1 MLAVFVGGGAGSLA
15 RHFLSSYL
23 NGVKSVIPW
32 GTFTANFASC
42 LILGIFLGLEMKNA
56 TQIASM
62 RLLIITG
69 FCGGFSTFST
79 FSAETLNMLQNQKME
94 QALVYMIGSF
104 GLCLLGVLAGTSLIN
119 LLK

>member
-15 RHFLSSYL
+15 RYFLSSYL
-23 NGVKSVIPW
+23 NGAKNAIPW
-32 GTFTANFASC
+32 GTLVSNFAAC
-42 LILGIFLGLEMKNA
+42 FILGLFLGWELKNEN
-56 TQIASM
+56 QVYGM

-79 FSAETLNMLQNQKME
+79 FSAETLNMLQNHKVE
-94 QALVYMIGSF
+94 QAFVYMIGSV
-104 GLCLLGVLAGTSLIN
+104 GLCLLGVLIGTVLIN